1 MRALAAAT
9 LLATLAI
16 GHSALAADTQ
26 TPQENTRPEWCRV
39 GYVCIPTAA
48 AADLSAKL
56 INLEAENQ
64 SLKVTKK
71 HIVGWAAVCG
81 PSASVQ
87 VQAGKWD
94 LAGTISCTIGPGIR
108 W

>member
-1 MRALAAAT
+1 MLLAASVAVQ
-9 LLATLAI
+9 
-16 GHSALAADTQ
+16 D
-26 TPQENTRPEWCRV
+26 ERPEWCKP
-39 GYVCIPTAA
+39 GYVCLRTQD

-64 SLKVTKK
+64 ALRLTKR

-87 VQAGKWD
+87 VQNGKWD